1 MYMIS
6 ERKYFL
12 EKVNI
17 IEKLGLDKGGLYFV
31 FGDREKD
38 RWSWIDLNE
47 KWENDSLKIH
57 GDYWSEGYWR
67 RIDTLNNITERYRQS
82 LGVLTSKFR
91 YSNHINADSTMLI
104 KVRAYNGMI
113 DNFSVYSSKE
123 LLSQPFDMY
132 VIRDGKVDDLVTKRS
147 VFAVSGIGTGVRNT
161 EINVG
166 EYIQGVRISLDSC
179 TREKMQGINIK
190 DAEILSIHI
199 MRKDEDYDEN
209 ERVTL
214 KIDNGKECLMSKDIT
229 EPLKA
234 FDKELKAKNSFHI
247 SASAITP
254 LGVLGMCPPWRWGFK
269 LAKESE
275 HDGNYGLAAIG
286 ESGDLSGF
294 TAEFRVDN
302 DDKLSRLL
310 LWTRAQDENINV
322 TVTVT
327 DEKGSVIAEKKYDC
341 WEERDKHVRQ
351 ISVLGSW
358 IVVKSG
364 IRMSI
369 MDRIN
374 MCTNE
379 YIIP

>member
-1 MYMIS
+1 MIF
-6 ERKYFL
+6 ERKHFL

-17 IEKLGLDKGGLYFV
+17 IEKLGLDKDGLYLV
-31 FGDREKD
+31 FGDRGSDK
-38 RWSWIDLNE
+38 WSWIDLNE
-47 KWENDSLKIH
+47 KWEDYSLKIH

-67 RIDTLNNITERYRQS
+67 RIETLNNITERHRQS
-82 LGVLTSKFR
+82 LGALASKFR
-91 YSNHINADSTMLI
+91 YSNHTNADSTMII
-104 KVRAYNGMI
+104 KARAYNGMI
-113 DNFSVYSSKE
+113 DNFYVYSSKE

-132 VIRDGKVDDLVTKRS
+132 IIRDGKVDDLVTKRL
-147 VFAVSGIGTGVRNT
+147 VFAVSGTGTGIRST
-161 EINVG
+161 EINLG
-166 EYIQGVRISLDSC
+166 EYIPGIRISLDSC

-199 MRKDEDYDEN
+199 MRKDEEYDEN
-209 ERVTL
+209 ERVTIR
-214 KIDNGKECLMSKDIT
+214 IDNGKECLLSKDIT

-247 SASAITP
+247 SATTITP
-254 LGVLGMCPPWRWGFK
+254 LGILGICPPWRWGFK

-275 HDGNYGLAAIG
+275 HDGNYGLAALG

-310 LWTRAQDENINV
+310 LWNRAQDENINV
-322 TVTVT
+322 TVAVT
-327 DEKGSVIAEKKYDC
+327 DGKGNVIAEKKYDR
-341 WEERDKHVRQ
+341 WEERDRQIRQ

-369 MDRIN
+369 MDRVN

-379 YIIP
+379 YFIP